1 MNQKSQFERVG
12 LIARFGVRNIPTT
25 LEALKDHLLNTG
37 RTVVIEEK
45 TAQMIETGDLP
56 VIHCLELAKHCDVLI
71 VVGGDGSLL
80 HAAHIALK
88 NNLPI
93 FGINRGRL
101 GFLTDI
107 PPDQLE
113 KVDAV
118 LDGKYVLEERFLV
131 GAQVHD
137 DTEQIAELEALN
149 DVVLLHA
156 DATHMIEFELTINNE
171 FVCRQ
176 LADGLI
182 IATPTGSTA
191 YALSGGGPI
200 MHPHL
205 ETLVMVP
212 MFPHTLSNR
221 PIVVQADADIDLRLT
236 ASNDNAAY
244 ISCDGMQRVDI
255 PSEGRI
261 HIFKKPEALQLIHPM
276 DYSYYG
282 TLRDKLGWQHYA
294 ERG

>member
-1 MNQKSQFERVG
+1 MTQYKAFERVG
-12 LIARFGVRNIPTT
+12 LIARFGVRNIPST
-25 LEALKDHLLNTG
+25 LQALEQRLLQLG
-37 RTVVIEEK
+37 KTVVIEQRS
-45 TAQMIETGDLP
+45 ADMIDG
-56 VIHCLELAKHCDVLI
+56 LESPCVDSEQLAEHCDVLI

-80 HAAHIALK
+80 HAAHIALD

-93 FGINRGRL
+93 LGINRGRL

-107 PPDQLE
+107 PPNQLE
-113 KVDAV
+113 LVDQV
-118 LDGKYVLEERFLV
+118 LSGDYILEQRFLV
-131 GAQVHD
+131 GATIYD
-137 DTEQIAELEALN
+137 GDTKVAELEALN

-200 MHPHL
+200 MHPNL
-205 ETLVMVP
+205 ETLVLVP

-221 PIVVQADADIDLRLT
+221 PIVVSAEKSIDLRMSKHNT
-236 ASNDNAAY
+236 CPAY
-244 ISCDGMQRVDI
+244 ISCDGMQRVDM
-255 PSEGRI
+255 PDNGRI
-261 HIFKKPEALQLIHPM
+261 EIVKKPEKLQLIHPAN
-276 DYSYYG
+276 YCYYD
-282 TLRDKLGWQHYA
+282 TLRTKLGWQHYA